1 MYSVKAKKNKKKCIE
16 RIARISFGSTFVVRF
31 CVLLCMAS
39 MWHFPREHRFFYLQ
53 HQMMKK
59 TEHHVGFLILC
70 CASLWK
76 RYGKKTDL
84 KMYCYYQIDLC
95 DRPDGHKSATRD
107 TQINWVIF
115 PFDCR
120 ICRIC
125 KRSIALHN
133 FPLIQKSQIRWRCTN
148 FPFLFQRVHRTSE
161 TKTGPNNWNLII
173 GQRYCCSSSRFL
185 LHFFVEQISCCTI
198 SGTH

>member
-107 TQINWVIF
+107 TQINWVPF

-133 FPLIQKSQIRWRCTN
+133 FPLIQK
-148 FPFLFQRVHRTSE
+148 V
-161 TKTGPNNWNLII
+161 KYAG
-173 GQRYCCSSSRFL
+173 
-185 LHFFVEQISCCTI
+185 VAQISHSLFSECIEPARQRQGQT
-198 SGTH
+198 TET